1 MKRTRK
7 GFTITELVIVI
18 AVIAILAAVL
28 IPTFGNVIAN
38 SKKSH
43 DEQYVREMNVAL
55 SGYTVSHGG
64 VAPKDYNDLMLAL
77 AEYDLCDASN
87 PFLLATAL
95 KQDNKF
101 VLWYPESNTLFLM
114 DNGTNSDYN
123 ITYTSAIG
131 LGNGV
136 RVIEKTGRGGTQIG
150 YRLCSTGDSDGQA
163 VAELYKRAYIDAGG
177 DLNKFLTSIG
187 NTSGVKDYVS
197 NNIKDNAWGNAII
210 GAINNQQQGYTYSES
225 IANNLEEQASMGSS
239 LKVQIDTSAEAK
251 TDGTTVQQTR
261 ATLATLTTM
270 ANSTATAEKLANKTI
285 SLGESAAAL
294 AGVTVD
300 MAEVQMTAIGN
311 VYRRDYEEKKVTT
324 ESFSVDFC
332 GLTIDNMKVAA
343 NELTAS
349 GSEWQDE
356 TDCSYPGGAYVF
368 TYGLFG
374 TLNAGDGTIKISNLN
389 ITNVDLDLDA
399 QTDTINGQKV
409 NIATDM
415 AGVVAG
421 FTQGDVVFENIHV
434 KGIAGGGKFKG
445 FDGIGGLVG
454 RIYPRKDGGATT
466 TATIKNCTVEGLDI
480 QGQRRACGLFGYANA
495 VTINIIDTTI
505 KDVNITCK
513 RTDLGNGM
521 YSGAIGSISN
531 SVIINIDGLTLDNVT
546 TAVQWQNADGSLISI
561 NQASAWTQPNIARE
575 WKKELNRYVP
585 ASLQTAF
592 ITYLDTDNLGAD
604 RLVLVYASTKANIHF
619 GANGLVIKNSAGNSI
634 TEAPITEFTN
644 KFSFKIEVK
653 K

>member
-55 SGYTVSHGG
+55 SGYTISHGG

-101 VLWYPESNTLFLM
+101 VLWYPDSNTLFLM

-136 RVIEKTGRGGTQIG
+136 RVFEKTGRGGTQIG

-177 DLNKFLTSIG
+177 DLNRFLDSIG
-187 NTSGVKDYVS
+187 GSSGVAGYIRD
-197 NNIKDNAWGNAII
+197 NIKDSAWGNAIL
-210 GAINNQQQGYTYSES
+210 GSINNQQQGYAYSES

-239 LKVQIDTSAEAK
+239 LKVQIDTSETAK
-251 TDGTTVQQTR
+251 SDGTTAQQAR

-270 ANSTATAEKLANKTI
+270 ANSTATAEKLSNKTI
-285 SLGESAAAL
+285 SLGDSATAL
-294 AGVTVD
+294 EGVTVD
-300 MAEVQMTAIGN
+300 MSQVQMTAIGN
-311 VYRRDYEEKKVTT
+311 VYRKYYEDQNVNT

-343 NELTAS
+343 NELTSS
-349 GSEWQDE
+349 GSEWQTE
-356 TDCSYPGGAYVF
+356 KDCSYPGGAYVF

-389 ITNVDLDLDA
+389 ITNVDMDLDA

-421 FTQGDVVFENIHV
+421 YTQGDVVFENIHV

-445 FDGIGGLVG
+445 FDGVAGLVG
-454 RIYPRKDGGATT
+454 RIYPKAGATESNPS
-466 TATIKNCTVEGLDI
+466 TATIKNCTVEGLNI
-480 QGQRRACGLFGYANA
+480 QGQRRACGLFGYAKA
-495 VTINIIDTTI
+495 GMVINIENTTV
-505 KDVNITCK
+505 KNVNILCK
-513 RTDLGNGM
+513 RTDGGNGM
-521 YSGAIGSISN
+521 YSGAIGHFPAGTKVN
-531 SVIINIDGLTLDNVT
+531 VNGLVFENVT
-546 TAVQWQNADGSLISI
+546 TKVEYTAKNAGGPVTINDAAWWTTTGTQRNFVTYNLSTTDGVRDYFVL
-561 NQASAWTQPNIARE
+561 
-575 WKKELNRYVP
+575 
-585 ASLQTAF
+585 AF
-592 ITYLDTDNLGAD
+592 DEATP
-604 RLVLVYASTKANIHF
+604 KANITF
-619 GANGLVIKNSAGNSI
+619 GASGITIKSGNVTVANITNFSNLQYQDKSI
-634 TEAPITEFTN
+634 PIA
-644 KFSFKIEVK
+644 
-653 K
+653 

>member
-55 SGYTVSHGG
+55 SGYTISHGG
-64 VAPKDYNDLMLAL
+64 VAPKDYNELMLAL

-136 RVIEKTGRGGTQIG
+136 RVIAKTGEGGTQIG

-177 DLNKFLTSIG
+177 DLNRFLDSIG
-187 NTSGVKDYVS
+187 GSSAVEDYIRD
-197 NNIKDNAWGNAII
+197 NIKDSAWGNAIL
-210 GAINNQQQGYTYSES
+210 GSINNQQQGYTYSES

-239 LKVQIDTSAEAK
+239 LKVQIDTSETAK
-251 TDGTTVQQTR
+251 NDGTTAQQTR

-270 ANSTATAEKLANKTI
+270 ANSTATAEKLSNKTV
-285 SLGESAAAL
+285 SLGDSATAL
-294 AGVTVD
+294 EDVTVD
-300 MAEVQMTAIGN
+300 MSEVQMTAIGN
-311 VYRRDYEEKKVTT
+311 VYRKDYSKGNVAT

-349 GSEWQDE
+349 GAEWQTE
-356 TDCSYPGGAYVF
+356 ADCSYPGGAYVF

-389 ITNVDLDLDA
+389 VTNVDLDLDA

-421 FTQGDVVFENIHV
+421 YTQGDVVFENIHV

-445 FDGIGGLVG
+445 FDGVAGLVG
-454 RIYPRKDGGATT
+454 RIYPKVGGSASNLT
-466 TATIKNCTVEGLDI
+466 TATIKDCTIEGINI
-480 QGQRRACGLFGYANA
+480 QGQRRACGLFGYASQN
-495 VTINIIDTTI
+495 VVINIENTTV
-505 KDVNITCK
+505 KNVNILCK
-513 RTDLGNGM
+513 RTDGGNQM
-521 YSGAIGSISN
+521 FSGAIGHFSSATKVN
-531 SVIINIDGLTLDNVT
+531 VNGLVFENVT
-546 TAVQWQNADGSLISI
+546 TKVEYTATNAGAPVTINDAAWWTTSGTQRNFVTYNLSTTDGVKDYFVLAYDDA
-561 NQASAWTQPNIARE
+561 NYDDAKPNA
-575 WKKELNRYVP
+575 N
-585 ASLQTAF
+585 
-592 ITYLDTDNLGAD
+592 ITLGA
-604 RLVLVYASTKANIHF
+604 S
-619 GANGLVIKNSAGNSI
+619 GI
-634 TEAPITEFTN
+634 TIISGGVTLEPITD
-644 KFSFKIEVK
+644 FSNLQYKGGPIA
-653 K
+653 

>member
-43 DEQYVREMNVAL
+43 DEQYVHEMNVAL
-55 SGYTVSHGG
+55 SGYTISHGG
-64 VAPKDYNDLMLAL
+64 FAPKDYNELMLAL

-123 ITYTSAIG
+123 ITYASAIG

-136 RVIEKTGRGGTQIG
+136 RVIAKTGGGGTQIG

-177 DLNKFLTSIG
+177 DLNKFLTSLG
-187 NTSGVKDYVS
+187 TSVEDYVS

-210 GAINNQQQGYTYSES
+210 GSINNQQQGYTYSES

-239 LKVQIDTSAEAK
+239 LKVQIDTSETAK
-251 TDGTTVQQTR
+251 TNGTTVQQTR

-285 SLGESAAAL
+285 SLAESSTAL
-294 AGVTVD
+294 ADVTVD
-300 MAEVQMTAIGN
+300 MREVQMTAIGN
-311 VYRRDYEEKKVTT
+311 VYRKYYEKKNVTT

-343 NELTAS
+343 NELTSS
-349 GSEWQDE
+349 GAEWQTE
-356 TDCSYPGGAYVF
+356 KDCSYPGGAYVF

-389 ITNVDLDLDA
+389 ITNVNLDLDA

-415 AGVVAG
+415 AGIVAG
-421 FTQGDVVFENIHV
+421 YTQGDVVFENIHV
-434 KGIAGGGKFKG
+434 KGIAGGGEFKG
-445 FDGIGGLVG
+445 FDGVAGLVG
-454 RIYPRKDGGATT
+454 RIYGKVDASKDNPT
-466 TATIKNCTVEGLDI
+466 TATIKNCTIEDLNI
-480 QGQRRACGLFGYANA
+480 QGQRRACGLFGFASYS
-495 VTINIIDTTI
+495 VVINIEDTTVRN
-505 KDVNITCK
+505 VNITCK
-513 RTDLGNGM
+513 RIDGGNEM
-521 YSGAIGSISN
+521 FSGAIGHFRDTVKVN
-531 SVIINIDGLTLDNVT
+531 VNGLKFENVT
-546 TAVQWQNADGSLISI
+546 TKVEYTAKNAGAPVTINDPAWWTTSGTSQKFVTYNMSTTVGVNDFFVLAYDEDNPMRNITFGTNGITIKSGGATLEIKNYNNLKWQNK
-561 NQASAWTQPNIARE
+561 PNSN
-575 WKKELNRYVP
+575 W
-585 ASLQTAF
+585 
-592 ITYLDTDNLGAD
+592 
-604 RLVLVYASTKANIHF
+604 
-619 GANGLVIKNSAGNSI
+619 
-634 TEAPITEFTN
+634 
-644 KFSFKIEVK
+644 
-653 K
+653 